1 MTSQGPVI
9 DFWFDFSCPYAY
21 LASTQ
26 RRWLAAET
34 GRTVVLQ
41 PFLLGGVFAAIGQVQ
56 NLSSVLSPPKARHN
70 RNDVVRWATWF
81 QVPIA
86 SPLRHPNR
94 TVDALRALLACPPP
108 QWEAMVDACFAAY
121 WVEGRDLA
129 DPAVLADILMRLG
142 LDAAE
147 VVARS
152 RTDVIKAE
160 LRTRTDA
167 ALAAGVFGA
176 PAFVVDG
183 ELFWGQD
190 RLALVV
196 AAAKGWR
203 VRPELQ
209 RFQF

>member
-1 MTSQGPVI
+1 MSNQRAPI

-34 GRTVVLQ
+34 GRAVTLQ

-56 NLSSVLSPPKARHN
+56 NLSAVLSPPKARHN

-86 SPLRHPNR
+86 SPVKHPNR
-94 TVDALRALLACPPP
+94 TVDALRALLACPADA
-108 QWEAMVDACFAAY
+108 WEAMVDACFAAY
-121 WVEGRDLA
+121 WVEQRDLA
-129 DPAVLADILMRLG
+129 DSEVLASIVTALG
-142 LDAAE
+142 LDAATVLE
-147 VVARS
+147 HARS
-152 RTDVIKAE
+152 DEVKAA

-176 PAFVVDG
+176 PAFAVDG

-190 RLALVV
+190 RLPLVV
-196 AAAKGWR
+196 AAADGWR

-209 RFQF
+209 QFQF